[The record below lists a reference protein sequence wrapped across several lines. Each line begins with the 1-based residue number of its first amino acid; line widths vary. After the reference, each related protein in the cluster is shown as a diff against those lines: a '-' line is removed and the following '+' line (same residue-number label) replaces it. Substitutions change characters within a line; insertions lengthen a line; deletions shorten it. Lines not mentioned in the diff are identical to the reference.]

1 VQLNKMLTYAAAFVI
16 ALIILLSG
24 ALVIMPQ
31 VDAAAAA
38 RAETAT
44 VNAENAAK
52 EIEIAL
58 LAAEFARIDGLRNEL
73 AGLRT
78 AIPSGVDTPTL
89 LGQLS
94 EIADAHGVTLD
105 SIGVG
110 EPLAAV
116 APPASDATGAHTTT
130 TPAAMVVKIPVSLS
144 VAGESAAVV
153 SFIGG
158 LQTSDR
164 IISVTAF
171 STSTGAATDAV
182 TGDVASVTASISAV
196 VYGLPT
202 P

>member
-1 VQLNKMLTYAAAFVI
+1 
-16 ALIILLSG
+16 
-24 ALVIMPQ
+24 
-31 VDAAAAA
+31 
-38 RAETAT
+38 
-44 VNAENAAK
+44 
-52 EIEIAL
+52 
-58 LAAEFARIDGLRNEL
+58 
-73 AGLRT
+73 
-78 AIPSGVDTPTL
+78 
-89 LGQLS
+89 
-94 EIADAHGVTLD
+94 
-105 SIGVG
+105 
-110 EPLAAV
+110 
-116 APPASDATGAHTTT
+116 
-130 TPAAMVVKIPVSLS
+130 MVVKIPVSLS